1 MATVEQTKKPR
12 RDKKET
18 EAPNDAKKDSITTED
33 VDGWL
38 DEIDAVL
45 EGNANEV
52 LLKYIQKGGQ

>member
-1 MATVEQTKKPR
+1 MPTAEQTKKPR
-12 RDKKET
+12 RDRKET
-18 EAPNDAKKDSITTED
+18 EAPKDAKKDSITTED

-52 LLKYIQKGGQ
+52 LLKYIQKGGE